1 MNHESGLPVVEWT
14 TRALDGGLV
23 NGCLLY
29 DEKMKALVSTLTD
42 GDAHY
47 FFPLFFLSAMTFA
60 IQVPNP
66 ALP

>member
-1 MNHESGLPVVEWT
+1 
-14 TRALDGGLV
+14 V

-47 FFPLFFLSAMTFA
+47 FFFLFFLSAITFA
-60 IQVPNP
+60 IP
-66 ALP
+66 AP

>member
-1 MNHESGLPVVEWT
+1 MNHKSGFLVVEWT

-47 FFPLFFLSAMTFA
+47 FFPLFFLSAMVFA
-60 IQVPNP
+60 THAPKAAVP
-66 ALP
+66 